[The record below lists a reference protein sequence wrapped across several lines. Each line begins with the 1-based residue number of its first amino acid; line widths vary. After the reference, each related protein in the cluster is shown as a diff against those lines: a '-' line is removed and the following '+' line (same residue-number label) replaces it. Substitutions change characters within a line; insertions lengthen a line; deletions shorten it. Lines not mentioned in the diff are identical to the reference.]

1 MDQYLTQLETF
12 ANENLVPYA
21 WSIAAAL
28 VIFIIGSW
36 IVARLSSWVQKLL
49 NKRMDETVATF
60 LGRIVHILP
69 YRDPLPSRYWHQP

>member
-36 IVARLSSWVQKLL
+36 IVARLSSLSL
-49 NKRMDETVATF
+49 
-60 LGRIVHILP
+60 IHI
-69 YRDPLPSRYWHQP
+69 